1 MSCVYAIVGY
11 TTDYPTMQSLS
22 MMGWFG
28 LVQLIYCIMSWM
40 KRGNQFISPYIIFL
54 LTLYIFSYGQSF
66 LWALGLESERTLVG
80 FRGCTIPEIFEAQ
93 VLTLIMLAFF
103 QVGASYYS
111 TNRQTFYND
120 EISVDDT
127 YSLRRIGWFL
137 FIVSVIPYSMETV
150 QKMIISMTSGYAAIY
165 QGEDKVGLS
174 NWSGIIADYCIP
186 SLICLYISYRKHKT
200 MRRSITLFFVVN
212 IVVILVTGGRTFA
225 VILIALIVILYN
237 YLVKRL
243 TKKWLLVGCIGAFVL
258 LQVLS
263 YVANVRVESG
273 RSASLVPFPLHHIQ
287 YLSTLKQLP
296 NHALFQLSFLL
307 VVALLLALQRL
318 LRFTQALVGL
328 PECVHIRNR
337 VFLFLTPP
345 HFLHSH
351 SVTEICSFL
360 TGVGVI

>member
-165 QGEDKVGLS
+165 QGEDKVG
-174 NWSGIIADYCIP
+174 
-186 SLICLYISYRKHKT
+186 
-200 MRRSITLFFVVN
+200 
-212 IVVILVTGGRTFA
+212 
-225 VILIALIVILYN
+225 
-237 YLVKRL
+237 
-243 TKKWLLVGCIGAFVL
+243 
-258 LQVLS
+258 Q
-263 YVANVRVESG
+263 
-273 RSASLVPFPLHHIQ
+273 
-287 YLSTLKQLP
+287 
-296 NHALFQLSFLL
+296 
-307 VVALLLALQRL
+307 
-318 LRFTQALVGL
+318 
-328 PECVHIRNR
+328 
-337 VFLFLTPP
+337 
-345 HFLHSH
+345 
-351 SVTEICSFL
+351 
-360 TGVGVI
+360 